1 MPRTVTPQPRTRD
14 GGTNARVL
22 LKPGVAAY
30 DLDASAGIFR
40 MDGIYD
46 LGGMTGFGPIEVEYD
61 EPVFHEPWEAR
72 AFAMNVLSIGLF
84 GWYNADEYRH
94 SIERMDPAHYLAATY
109 YERVLTGV
117 ATLLVEKGLV
127 DRTDLQR
134 RAGGPFP
141 LSRPAVANPASSP
154 SGSEAPRFAV
164 GDEVVVRDLHRP
176 GHTRAPRYCRGK
188 RGKVLHVAPPFK
200 FPDDSAHG
208 GQLRKEHTYHVE
220 FEANRLWPGEDRPGE
235 TVVVD
240 LWESYLAGVE

>member
-1 MPRTVTPQPRTRD
+1 
-14 GGTNARVL
+14 
-22 LKPGVAAY
+22 
-30 DLDASAGIFR
+30 

-46 LGGMTGFGPIEVEYD
+46 LSGMSGFGAIEVERD

-94 SIERMDPAHYLAATY
+94 AIERMDPVHYLAATY

-127 DRTDLQR
+127 DPADLQR

-141 LSRPAVANPASSP
+141 LGRPAVANLESP
-154 SGSEAPRFAV
+154 GSGRDEPRFEV
-164 GDEVVVRDLHRP
+164 GDEVVVRDMHRP

-188 RGKVLHVAPPFK
+188 RGTVLHVAPPFK

-208 GQLRKEHTYHVE
+208 GPLRKEHTYHVE
-220 FEANRLWPGEDRPGE
+220 FQADRLWADEPRPGE

-240 LWESYLAGVE
+240 LWETYLEKAE